1 MIEAVQAKAQEPA
14 VREAHTG
21 LKAVILAAG
30 KQAITPDGRPLV
42 LEPLGERSILQCV
55 VDNALGVVRP
65 EDIYIVVGYRQ
76 DDVYAH
82 LGPKFNYVVQPE
94 ALGTG
99 HAMATLRSSGPT
111 PFADCSTATS

>member
-1 MIEAVQAKAQEPA
+1 MAGPWYWSRSAK
-14 VREAHTG
+14 
-21 LKAVILAAG
+21 
-30 KQAITPDGRPLV
+30 
-42 LEPLGERSILQCV
+42 RSILQCV

-99 HAMATLRSSGPT
+99 HAMLQVAKVLRNFPATCSSSMATLRSSGPT